1 MLTAVKD
8 TKAYSVTCQ
17 TSKMNLFAKVINDYK
32 GEFKTVKHLR
42 WGFFRKL
49 LTTKEANSESNI

>member
-17 TSKMNLFAKVINDYK
+17 TSKMNLFTKVINDYK
-32 GEFKTVKHLR
+32 GEFKPSQ
-42 WGFFRKL
+42 
-49 LTTKEANSESNI
+49 ASETGLFPQVVID